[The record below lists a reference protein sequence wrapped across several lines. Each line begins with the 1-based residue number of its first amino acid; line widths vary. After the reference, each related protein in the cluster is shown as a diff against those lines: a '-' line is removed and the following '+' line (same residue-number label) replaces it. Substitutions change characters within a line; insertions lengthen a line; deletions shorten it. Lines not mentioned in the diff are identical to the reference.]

1 MNKFLSILTI
11 VIIAMSCS
19 NGNKKNKT
27 TGDKIYSNNEVIS
40 DNEAKKLT
48 SFEIQGTEVHQ
59 IQSTTNQKH
68 YKLYVKLPNS
78 YTSSPDKKYP
88 ILVLTDSDYTFPLV
102 TSINR
107 RVKTEEFIIVG
118 ISYSIGDSPGV
129 SRTRDYM
136 PTNSP
141 NEKRGHSKESRLAS
155 GKADDFIAFIESDV
169 FPFLENT
176 FRTDMSK
183 KVFSG
188 HSFGG
193 LLASYILVTTPSLF
207 EYYLIGSPS
216 FWYDNYCIH
225 NFEEKYSKT
234 NTNLKAN
241 VFFSIGK
248 KEENNNSDMVSE
260 MLAFEQRLLSRNY
273 SDLNIKSIIIP
284 DEDHFTVYPSF
295 ITKGILYAFG
305 KEKNN

>member
-19 NGNKKNKT
+19 NGNQKNKAI
-27 TGDKIYSNNEVIS
+27 GDKINSNKEVIS
-40 DNEAKKLT
+40 DKETTKLT
-48 SFEIQGTEVHQ
+48 SFEIKDTEVHQ

-68 YKLYVKLPNS
+68 YELYVKLPNS
-78 YTSSPDKKYP
+78 YGSSSDKKYP
-88 ILVLTDSDYTFPLV
+88 ILVLTDSDYAFPLV
-102 TSINR
+102 TSISR

-118 ISYSIGDSPGV
+118 ISYSKGDSPGV

-141 NEKRGHSKESRLAS
+141 NEERGHSKESRLAS
-155 GKADDFIAFIESDV
+155 GKADDFIAFIKKDV

-176 FRTDMSK
+176 YRTNMSK

-216 FWYDNYCIH
+216 FWYDNYCIN
-225 NFEEKYSKT
+225 NFEEKYSKI
-234 NTNLKAN
+234 NTNLRAN
-241 VFFSIGK
+241 VFFSIGG
-248 KEENNNSDMVSE
+248 KEKNNNSDMVSE

-273 SDLNIKSIIIP
+273 SDLKIKSSIIP

-295 ITKGILYAFG
+295 ITKGILFAF
-305 KEKNN
+305 EK